1 MYRFFIKE
9 EQIHDG
15 MIEICGSDV
24 NHIKNVLRMKTGDK
38 VYLSNG
44 SDLEYECSLLEW
56 TDDTILAKIEDVHG
70 METEL
75 PVKITLYQG
84 LPKGDKMEMI
94 VQKAVELGVAEIVP
108 VAMKRCVVKLD
119 AKKAAKKV
127 SRWNTIALSAAKQA
141 KRGIIPEVREVRNF
155 KDILEEVQDTEFML
169 VPYEEAK
176 GMQASK
182 ELISQAKELGSLN
195 DQLESSNDSETDSS
209 VDSSQDVQEEGTISP
224 SHSSESSTDESLNS
238 LLSQIKP
245 LLPQNNGTWSVYVC
259 NLMKNTEG
267 VIDDQ
272 PMQAAS
278 LIKLFIM
285 GTVYE
290 NYESLSETYGADTLN
305 SYLNSMITVSD
316 NDAANKLVN
325 MLGDGDDEAGM
336 RAVNAFC
343 ASHGYSST
351 SMGRLLLQSNEYGD
365 NYTSVSDCGHFL
377 KEIYQSNAG
386 TAEST
391 LAHTDAMYSL
401 LKMQQRRNKIPANL
415 PDGVKVANKTGELD
429 DVENDAGII
438 YNTAKNIDLVV
449 CFMSQDLT
457 DSSEA
462 QAVIAQDSRLIYGYY
477 NE

>member
-1 MYRFFIKE
+1 MK
-9 EQIHDG
+9 
-15 MIEICGSDV
+15 
-24 NHIKNVLRMKTGDK
+24 KNKQK
-38 VYLSNG
+38 KPF
-44 SDLEYECSLLEW
+44 LLYSVIILLALV
-56 TDDTILAKIEDVHG
+56 ILALG
-70 METEL
+70 GL
-75 PVKITLYQG
+75 TLYSFQD
-84 LPKGDKMEMI
+84 LASLRSKVADLQNT
-94 VQKAVELGVAEIVP
+94 VQEIS
-108 VAMKRCVVKLD
+108 D
-119 AKKAAKKV
+119 
-127 SRWNTIALSAAKQA
+127 TSA
-141 KRGIIPEVREVRNF
+141 
-155 KDILEEVQDTEFML
+155 D
-169 VPYEEAK
+169 
-176 GMQASK
+176 
-182 ELISQAKELGSLN
+182 LISQAKELNNLN
-195 DQLESSNDSETDSS
+195 DQLNSSNNSESDSS
-209 VDSSQDVQEEGTISP
+209 VDSSQEEGTISP

-238 LLSQIKP
+238 LLSQIEP

-285 GTVYE
+285 GAVYE
-290 NYESLSETYGADTLN
+290 NYESLVDAYGADTLN
-305 SYLNSMITVSD
+305 SYLNPMITVSD
-316 NDAANKLVN
+316 NDAANKLVS
-325 MLGDGDDEAGM
+325 MLGNGNDESGM
-336 RAVNAFC
+336 SVVNAFC
-343 ASHGYSST
+343 TSHGYSST
-351 SMGRLLLQSNEYGD
+351 SMGRMLLQSNESGD

-401 LKMQQRRNKIPANL
+401 LKMQERRNKIPANL

-449 CFMSQDLT
+449 CFMSQNLT

>member
-1 MYRFFIKE
+1 MK
-9 EQIHDG
+9 
-15 MIEICGSDV
+15 
-24 NHIKNVLRMKTGDK
+24 KNVFLYVVIAVLAVALVGLGALNVRSLNKLESLQSK
-38 VYLSNG
+38 V
-44 SDLEYECSLLEW
+44 SDLQKNVQEVS
-56 TDDTILAKIEDVHG
+56 DSAA
-70 METEL
+70 EL
-75 PVKITLYQG
+75 SS
-84 LPKGDKMEMI
+84 
-94 VQKAVELGVAEIVP
+94 KADQ
-108 VAMKRCVVKLD
+108 LD
-119 AKKAAKKV
+119 ALYADDPTV
-127 SRWNTIALSAAKQA
+127 ESAAA
-141 KRGIIPEVREVRNF
+141 AASP
-155 KDILEEVQDTEFML
+155 DSQD
-169 VPYEEAK
+169 
-176 GMQASK
+176 SS
-182 ELISQAKELGSLN
+182 SQEQNS
-195 DQLESSNDSETDSS
+195 DSSTDSS
-209 VDSSQDVQEEGTISP
+209 ASQESAAASQEEGTLSP
-224 SHSSESSTDESLNS
+224 SSGSSTFTDNSDSSMDNVLSQVQS
-238 LLSQIKP
+238 LLP
-245 LLPQNNGTWSVYVC
+245 TDNGTWSVYVC
-259 NLMKNTEG
+259 NLAKNTEG
-267 VIDDQ
+267 AINDQ
-272 PMQAAS
+272 KMQAAS

-325 MLGDGDDEAGM
+325 MLGDSDDEAGM